1 MRTQRQC
8 LRRVEQ
14 GARLRQGSFTGGP
27 VVTSE
32 NKELWSLEATWSA
45 ERALA
50 GESEDLGVDLT
61 VRVLVNDCE

>member
-1 MRTQRQC
+1 MPTKG
-8 LRRVEQ
+8 
-14 GARLRQGSFTGGP
+14 GAGGETEAGSFTGGP
-27 VVTSE
+27 VVTLE

-61 VRVLVNDCE
+61 VRVLVT